1 MAIAPAATSAN
12 PAVTM
17 IWDEVTAAESP
28 AARAKGTVKPSA
40 IPITTSR
47 TDSEPVK
54 CLSTCGV
61 AGKTRLPRGLMQPGP
76 LLPRDHR
83 QKLNFIRDDADFRPP
98 RHRRYSRSLLL
109 NNMVVPDTVLGP

>member
-1 MAIAPAATSAN
+1 MLLVRACGEVATETIAIAPAATSAN

-28 AARAKGTVKPSA
+28 AARANGTVKPSA

-47 TDSEPVK
+47 TDAEPVK

-61 AGKTRLPRGLMQPGP
+61 AGKTCLPGADGSETYDRGCRTASFTPPAFGP
-76 LLPRDHR
+76 
-83 QKLNFIRDDADFRPP
+83 
-98 RHRRYSRSLLL
+98 
-109 NNMVVPDTVLGP
+109 